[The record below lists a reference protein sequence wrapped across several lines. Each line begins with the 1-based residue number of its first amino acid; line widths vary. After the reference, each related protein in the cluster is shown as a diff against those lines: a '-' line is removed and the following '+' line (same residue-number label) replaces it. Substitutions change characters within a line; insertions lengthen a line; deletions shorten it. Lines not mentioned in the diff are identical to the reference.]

1 VVEQKPSAESFH
13 VPSVLGPGLAL
24 DLDLDLEP
32 DFAIGSRVMVP
43 SAEKTILY
51 LTFDVVEAVKGLP
64 LKNSVSI
71 SLGAMRPTGAAR
83 SIPVLMRRTAAL
95 PANDPRIDCL
105 PILGNYAF
113 THSIGVKPSIFKGLQ
128 RVPRPLSQRRPHA
141 LVPFYHQFSDIVQ
154 RSLTGTTDTA
164 TPDLTSS

>member
-1 VVEQKPSAESFH
+1 
-13 VPSVLGPGLAL
+13 
-24 DLDLDLEP
+24 
-32 DFAIGSRVMVP
+32 MVP

-64 LKNSVSI
+64 LKNSVSM

-105 PILGNYAF
+105 PIPINYAF
-113 THSIGVKPSIFKGLQ
+113 TYSIGVKPSIFKVCKGFRDPCPGGDTRWCLFTINF
-128 RVPRPLSQRRPHA
+128 L
-141 LVPFYHQFSDIVQ
+141 DI
-154 RSLTGTTDTA
+154 
-164 TPDLTSS
+164 